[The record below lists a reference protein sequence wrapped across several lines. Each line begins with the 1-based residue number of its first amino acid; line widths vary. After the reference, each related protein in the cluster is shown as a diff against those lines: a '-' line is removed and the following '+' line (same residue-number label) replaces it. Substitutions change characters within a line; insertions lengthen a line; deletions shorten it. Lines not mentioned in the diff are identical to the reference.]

1 MKKYYNVYRIEK
13 ETNDI
18 VNVYGGEN
26 RQEIAN
32 FLQIRIDN
40 FSKYATKNME
50 QKPQKT
56 KIIENQHYFIII
68 DND

>member
-1 MKKYYNVYRIEK
+1 MRKYYNVYRIEK
-13 ETNDI
+13 DTNDI
-18 VNVYGGEN
+18 VNVYGAEN

-40 FSKYATKNME
+40 FSKYATKNMDIA
-50 QKPQKT
+50 PQKT
-56 KIIENQHYFIII
+56 KIINNKHYIIII